1 MTELVHTIASYN
13 LSWTNSSGI
22 FKDNVDGIGRRPN
35 EYNFIKRATEPYE
48 FWKNVI
54 QHIANFVLTT
64 NPSAIG
70 FQEAGKTEDI
80 TELPMIKENYNHHI
94 NKQGPACVF
103 TVWRKDLGDVAVES
117 SGDLGTGRGIGRPI
131 SIIYTTKGYLLVNL
145 HSPHSLSEDEQLA
158 LLSDKLQPFFNR
170 TIDLTRI
177 FVMGDFNNP
186 RYLHSNPLRL
196 RQVTLT
202 PGIASEVKSCC
213 YSGRAPRLSEY
224 RRGGDYCFG
233 LNSRLPLEIFLSPID
248 AEGGSVAS
256 DHEMV
261 FASFASNPDEWDRD
275 EKVQFDTLERVP
287 DIVLGGSTGAFL
299 VTWRGKRY
307 VYKSGATLRHVIN
320 EYIAFQLYE
329 LVGVK
334 VPRSTLVYSGEEP
347 VGIILE
353 YITGKSPMNILSHDI
368 PTREKKM
375 LKQAISKDYVFH
387 ALFANYDCN
396 NSENYIVPP
405 LGPGTEEEYYNSNN
419 NFDNN
424 RSIPITRKNDYE
436 NTYVIDCGG
445 SLFYRAKGLTKDLAF
460 TTKSVPEI
468 HDIAENT
475 RSTGAKL
482 FIDLADSSILKHRI
496 VCERWRSI
504 DPSIIPRFLLTPDI
518 QSLLIKF
525 EMTELTKIMKGRIE
539 AIRKYC
545 TDATASPTLTEDEL
559 LVLADDIGRN
569 IQTYKGSENGARIQA
584 KLKGKT
590 EVLTQESDGQL
601 LLVQAYDKNPTLFR
615 ELLARA
621 PREALNAFPIRGATL
636 LRHVIDKEDYDTIVQ
651 LLLKYARM
659 SVDDMNL
666 VDIARILRDI
676 GRIAPKR
683 QLFGRVHVAPFEPV
697 PYSDILRDREYSIF
711 LPVTQ
716 RNSVLDKQML
726 VKKPIREYKEWMKAQ
741 EEYLKSDPRI
751 TAIVRAYTFRGD
763 KLANNY
769 LRRTLNNPYDILNAI
784 RGDTAVPFAYQ
795 IYDNYDFL
803 VGKGLTMPAKE
814 TLMMED
820 GKTIHHANVHAL
832 YLANFDY
839 FLRLPNLYTLMKDYC
854 RDLIKIIQKAPRAP
868 GDVFLYRG
876 IQNENHMK
884 PGTYEYVS
892 NSFTSTTLD
901 PYVAAGSSFTS
912 PYLNTPISFCVYEIE
927 LKFGAPCIFLNS
939 VSHFPED
946 EILLPYNL
954 VYRHSIDITLKYLCP
969 RVEEFTTYTDPRLLE
984 RVFVRPVSVH
994 EFSGRT
1000 DPKVFSV
1007 PKKTIRNKKTYP
1019 NSTKTIKSRLRKR
1032 TSL

>member
-1 MTELVHTIASYN
+1 MAELVHTIASYN

-22 FKDNVDGIGRRPN
+22 FKDNVDGMARRPS
-35 EYNFIKRATEPYE
+35 EYDFIKRASEPYE
-48 FWKNVI
+48 FWKNAI

-103 TVWRKDLGDVAVES
+103 TLWRKDLGDVAVES
-117 SGDLGTGRGIGRPI
+117 SGDLGTGRDIGRPI

-145 HSPHSLSEDEQLA
+145 HSPHSLSDDVQLT
-158 LLSDKLQPFFNR
+158 LLSDRLQPFFNR
-170 TIDLTRI
+170 PIDLTRI

-233 LNSRLPLEIFLSPID
+233 LNNRRPLEIFLSPVD

-261 FASFASNPDEWDRD
+261 FASFASNPDESDIE

-287 DIVLGGSTGAFL
+287 DIVLGGTTGAFL

-334 VPRSTLVYSGEEP
+334 VPRSTLVYAGEEP

-353 YITGKSPMNILSHDI
+353 YITGQSPMNILSHDI

-405 LGPGTEEEYYNSNN
+405 LGPGAEEEYYNSNN
-419 NFDNN
+419 NLNN
-424 RSIPITRKNDYE
+424 YPKPITRKNDYE

-445 SLFYRAKGLTKDLAF
+445 SLFYRAKGITKDLTF

-468 HDIAENT
+468 DSIASKT
-475 RSTGAKL
+475 RDTRAKL
-482 FIDLADSSILKHRI
+482 FIDLANSSILKHRV

-504 DPSIIPRFLLTPDI
+504 DPSIIPRFLMTPAI

-539 AIRKYC
+539 AIHKYC
-545 TDATASPTLTEDEL
+545 ADATASSTLTEVEL
-559 LVLADDIGRN
+559 LELAADIGRN
-569 IQTYKGSENGARIQA
+569 IQTYRGSANGARIQE

-590 EVLTQESDGQL
+590 EVLAQEFDGRL

-615 ELLARA
+615 ELLAIA
-621 PREALNAFPIRGATL
+621 PREALNAFRIRGATL
-636 LRHVIDKEDYDTIVQ
+636 LRHVIDKEDYDTIIQ
-651 LLLKYARM
+651 LLLKYVRM

-666 VDIARILRDI
+666 VDIARILREI
-676 GRIAPKR
+676 GRISPKH
-683 QLFGRVHVAPFEPV
+683 QLFGRVHVAPFEPI
-697 PYSDILRDREYSIF
+697 PSSDILRDREYSIF
-711 LPVTQ
+711 LPLTQ
-716 RNSVLDKQML
+716 RNSVFDKQML
-726 VKKPIREYKEWMKAQ
+726 VKKPIRGYKEWIKAQ

-763 KLANNY
+763 KLANSY
-769 LRRTLNNPYDILNAI
+769 LRKTLDNPYDILNAI
-784 RGDTAVPFAYQ
+784 RGDTVVPFAYQ

-814 TLMMED
+814 TLMMDD
-820 GKTIHHANVHAL
+820 GKTIHHANIHAL
-832 YLANFDY
+832 FLANFDY

-854 RDLIKIIQKAPRAP
+854 RELLKIIQNAPRAP
-868 GDVFLYRG
+868 DDVFLYRG

-892 NSFTSTTLD
+892 NSFTSTSLD

-927 LKFGAPCIFLNS
+927 LKFGTPCIFLNS

-954 VYRHSIDITLKYLCP
+954 LYRHSIDITLKYLCP
-969 RVEEFTTYTDPRLLE
+969 RVEEFTVYTDPRILE
-984 RVFVRPVSVH
+984 RMFVRSVSVH
-994 EFSGRT
+994 GFSGRT
-1000 DPKVFSV
+1000 DPKVFNV
-1007 PKKTIRNKKTYP
+1007 GTTKKTIKKTYL
-1019 NSTKTIKSRLRKR
+1019 TKTLKSRLRKR
-1032 TSL
+1032 NSL